1 MGDCTEAWI
10 SACRRGAVWVCGACR
25 DLETFFW
32 ISLGFVCESKPKRS
46 ERPHANGE
54 RVQQFGQHQPLVPG
68 IRRPALA
75 LAVLVNLLA

>member
-1 MGDCTEAWI
+1 MARCLQV
-10 SACRRGAVWVCGACR
+10 RGCAGVLGLSRPR
-25 DLETFFW
+25 DIFW
-32 ISLGFVCESKPKRS
+32 IRLGFVCEIKPEQS

-54 RVQQFGQHQPLVPG
+54 RVQQFGKQQPLVPG